1 MNTPNETPE
10 NQTAPDAPQGGADGK
25 PAKGKRPDRTQRA
38 AFWLRAIDVRKHTLT
53 HEYRKSLR
61 DTAHEG
67 ISDEEYAAMLATLEK
82 MARNLG
88 WDESQKDERPFG
100 RGFGRGHRHP
110 AMMRGFG
117 PGHGFGH
124 DHHHD
129 HDGEHGHDAGAEHEH
144 RYPGAK
150 RGFGRMHP
158 RDRDR
163 DLRTE
168 TPPMNSVTT
177 DTPQA

>member
-10 NQTAPDAPQGGADGK
+10 NQTTPDAPMGGADGK

-38 AFWLRAIDVRKHTLT
+38 AFWLRTIELRKQKLT
-53 HEYRKSLR
+53 GEYRKSLR
-61 DTAHEG
+61 DTAREG
-67 ISDEEYAAMLATLEK
+67 ISDEEYSAMLGTLEK

-124 DHHHD
+124 GHA
-129 HDGEHGHDAGAEHEH
+129 HDGEHDHDAEHEH

-168 TPPMNSVTT
+168 NVATE
-177 DTPQA
+177 TPQA

>member
-10 NQTAPDAPQGGADGK
+10 QNSSDQAGP
-25 PAKGKRPDRTQRA
+25 KGKRHDRTQRA
-38 AFWLRAIDVRKHTLT
+38 AFWLRTIELRKQKLT
-53 HEYRKSLR
+53 REYRKSLR
-61 DTAHEG
+61 DTAREG
-67 ISDEEYAAMLATLEK
+67 ISDEEYAAMLGTLEK

-88 WDESQKDERPFG
+88 WDESQKHERPFG

-110 AMMRGFG
+110 AMMGFG

-124 DHHHD
+124 GHGHD
-129 HDGEHGHDAGAEHEH
+129 DEHDAEHGHGH

-150 RGFGRMHP
+150 RGFRRMHP
-158 RDRDR
+158 ADHHGHRP
-163 DLRTE
+163 E
-168 TPPMNSVTT
+168 NVAT